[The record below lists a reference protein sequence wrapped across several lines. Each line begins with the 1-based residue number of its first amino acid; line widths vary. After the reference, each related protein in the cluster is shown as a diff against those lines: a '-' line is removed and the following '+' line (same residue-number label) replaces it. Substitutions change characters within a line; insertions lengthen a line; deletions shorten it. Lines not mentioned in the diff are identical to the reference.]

1 MKTQPEYTYATHLS
15 EEVDS
20 LLDELKT
27 AREHAQGLRAERNT
41 MIEEVQATPAFK
53 ALSEAGTEA
62 DETTAQIEA
71 DIRAM
76 TLELYGA
83 DAALPERVSV
93 KMFPVVSIPN
103 ELAAKT
109 WAISNFTPALK
120 LDTKVFEDAAKK
132 GNIPAEIAT
141 VTKEPRAQIATKL

>member
-1 MKTQPEYTYATHLS
+1 MNEYEQTLNAM
-15 EEVDS
+15 
-20 LLDELKT
+20 LDQLKD
-27 AREHAQGLRAERNT
+27 AREHAQGLHDERKQ

-62 DETTAQIEA
+62 DETTAQLETE
-71 DIRAM
+71 IRKL
-76 TLELYGA
+76 TLDMYKA
-83 DAALPERVSV
+83 DAAVPDRVSV
-93 KMFPVVSIPN
+93 KMFTVVSIPN

-132 GNIPAEIAT
+132 GNIPAEFAT
-141 VTKEPRAQIATKL
+141 VQKEPRAHIATKL

>member
-1 MKTQPEYTYATHLS
+1 MNEYEQTLNAM
-15 EEVDS
+15 
-20 LLDELKT
+20 LDQLKD
-27 AREHAQGLRAERNT
+27 AREHAQGLRDERKQ

-62 DETTAQIEA
+62 DETTAQLEA
-71 DIRAM
+71 DIRKM
-76 TLELYGA
+76 TLEIYGA

-93 KMFPVVSIPN
+93 KMFTVVSIPD

-109 WAISNFTPALK
+109 WAISNYTAGLK
-120 LDTKVFEDAAKK
+120 LDTKAIEDEAKK
-132 GNIPAEIAT
+132 GRVPAEIAF

>member
-1 MKTQPEYTYATHLS
+1 MNEYEQTLNAM
-15 EEVDS
+15 
-20 LLDELKT
+20 LDQLKV
-27 AREHAQGLRAERNT
+27 AREHAAGLRAERNA

-53 ALSEAGTEA
+53 ALTEAGLEA
-62 DETTAQIEA
+62 DVTISQLDIE
-71 DIRAM
+71 IRNL
-76 TLELYGA
+76 TLSMYKA
-83 DAALPERVSV
+83 DAYIPERVSV
-93 KMFPVVSIPN
+93 KMFTVVSIPN

>member
-1 MKTQPEYTYATHLS
+1 MNLNE
-15 EEVDS
+15 
-20 LLDELKT
+20 LLDQLKL
-27 AREHAQGLRAERNT
+27 AREHAQGLRAERNA

-53 ALSEAGTEA
+53 ALSEAGLEA
-62 DETTAQIEA
+62 DVTILQLDIE
-71 DIRAM
+71 IRAM

-93 KMFPVVSIPN
+93 KMFTTVSIPN

-141 VTKEPRAQIATKL
+141 VQKEPRAQIATKL

>member
-1 MKTQPEYTYATHLS
+1 MNNYEQILNEM
-15 EEVDS
+15 
-20 LLDELKT
+20 LDQLKVT
-27 AREHAQGLRAERNT
+27 REHAQGLRNERKQ

-53 ALSEAGTEA
+53 ALTEAGLEA
-62 DETTAQIEA
+62 DVTISQLDIE
-71 DIRAM
+71 IRNL
-76 TLELYGA
+76 TLDMYKA
-83 DAALPERVSV
+83 DAYIPDRVSV
-93 KMFPVVSIPN
+93 KMFTVVSIPN

>member
-1 MKTQPEYTYATHLS
+1 MNTYAQEHFK
-15 EEVDS
+15 
-20 LLDELKT
+20 LLTNDLDDLLNQLKV
-27 AREHAQGLRAERNT
+27 AREHAAGLRDERKQ

-62 DETTAQIEA
+62 DETVTELEST
-71 DIRAM
+71 IRYHA
-76 TLELYGA
+76 LNLYKE

-93 KMFPVVSIPN
+93 KMFTVVSIPN

-141 VTKEPRAQIATKL
+141 VQKEPRAQIATKL

>member
-1 MKTQPEYTYATHLS
+1 MNEYEQTLN
-15 EEVDS
+15 E
-20 LLDELKT
+20 LLDQLKV
-27 AREHAQGLRAERNT
+27 AREHAQGLRDERKQ

-62 DETTAQIEA
+62 DETTAQLEA
-71 DIRAM
+71 DIRKMALDM
-76 TLELYGA
+76 YGA
-83 DAALPERVSV
+83 DAYIPERVTV
-93 KMFPVVSIPN
+93 KMFTVVNIPN

-141 VTKEPRAQIATKL
+141 VQKEPRAQIATKL

>member
-1 MKTQPEYTYATHLS
+1 MELPLNE
-15 EEVDS
+15 
-20 LLDELKT
+20 LLDQLKV
-27 AREHAQGLRAERNT
+27 AREHAQALRIERNA

-53 ALSEAGTEA
+53 ALSEAGAEA
-62 DETTAQIEA
+62 DETTAQLEA

-93 KMFPVVSIPN
+93 KMFTVVSIPN

-109 WAISNFTPALK
+109 WAIDNFTPALK

-141 VTKEPRAQIATKL
+141 VQKEPRAQIATKL

>member
-1 MKTQPEYTYATHLS
+1 MDTHEQTLN
-15 EEVDS
+15 D
-20 LLDELKT
+20 LLDELKF
-27 AREHAQGLRAERNT
+27 ARAHAQALRIERNA

-62 DETTAQIEA
+62 DETTAQLEA
-71 DIRAM
+71 DIRKL
-76 TLELYGA
+76 TLDMYEEA
-83 DAALPERVSV
+83 AALPDRVSV
-93 KMFPVVSIPN
+93 KWFSVVDIPN

-120 LDTKVFEDAAKK
+120 LDTKVFEDAAKN

-141 VTKEPRAQIATKL
+141 VQKEPRAQIATKL

>member
-1 MKTQPEYTYATHLS
+1 MNLNE
-15 EEVDS
+15 
-20 LLDELKT
+20 LLDQLKV
-27 AREHAQGLRAERNT
+27 AREHAAGLRDERKQ

-53 ALSEAGTEA
+53 ALSEAGLEA
-62 DETTAQIEA
+62 DATISQLDLE
-71 DIRAM
+71 IRAM

-83 DAALPERVSV
+83 DAALPDRVSV
-93 KMFPVVSIPN
+93 KVFTVVSIPN

-120 LDTKVFEDAAKK
+120 LDTKVFEDAAKR

-141 VTKEPRAQIATKL
+141 VQKEPRAQIATKL